1 MRNCPYLYIKK
12 KAPWNWLQKHIENSQ
27 VVCKIKL
34 KLKFNYQM
42 HFETFRKVI
51 KHRNNWK
58 RIFYSRHLLRSNSN
72 SATFERGTS
81 SQMAIWYGS
90 TTRLAVHRESTNPAE
105 LYNYLSNERLSYF
118 SWIQGFGSTL
128 RTWTNVK
135 VSRNKELPPA
145 RAYKTRTNWKMNRT
159 IHPLSPIYRSVNSPK
174 IVALGVTI

>member
-1 MRNCPYLYIKK
+1 MLQIKK
-12 KAPWNWLQKHIENSQ
+12 FLHTYKFWYNSNLTRSDNKVHVSNQKVETWINFFNIENPFDG
-27 VVCKIKL
+27 KL

-135 VSRNKELPPA
+135 VSRNKDLPA
-145 RAYKTRTNWKMNRT
+145 RA
-159 IHPLSPIYRSVNSPK
+159 
-174 IVALGVTI
+174 